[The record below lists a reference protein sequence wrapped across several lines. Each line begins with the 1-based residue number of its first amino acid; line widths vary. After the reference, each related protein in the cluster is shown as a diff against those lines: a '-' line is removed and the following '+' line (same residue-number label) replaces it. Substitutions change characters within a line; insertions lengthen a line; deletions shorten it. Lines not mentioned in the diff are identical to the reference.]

1 MADRI
6 DLTLRPKSDVQ
17 PIDLKTTEMIGRVA
31 RAETVELGDAV
42 RVRLLVSA
50 GGCRHG
56 ARRPS
61 VASRDERG

>member
-6 DLTLRPKSDVQ
+6 DLMLRPKSDVQ

-50 GGCRHG
+50 GG
-56 ARRPS
+56 
-61 VASRDERG
+61 